1 MENENVVTYSSLK
14 DIVDEINNRLVEAA
28 REDINIIQIN
38 PIGKK
43 QVGFKAQVVF
53 NKINEVLGPDN
64 WRYETKDF
72 HIFEKDYT
80 VNVNDGNG
88 GKKDVT
94 KTCNQVV
101 IETTLF
107 IRFSGEWIKKGTH
120 FGQCNIIQGNV
131 GDACKGA
138 VTDSLQKA
146 FSTISAGQ
154 LAYAGQLEKLY
165 NEISKGGSQS
175 KQQQQRQSKP
185 SDKQPEQPAITGE
198 KADLSDHDLPVIN
211 GIDFIINENRFVAT
225 GDKNALYNS
234 KAMLKSGGFQ
244 WSGAEKIWFKEVPQ
258 QQ

>member
-1 MENENVVTYSSLK
+1 MENGNAVDNRSLK
-14 DIVDEINNRLVEAA
+14 EIVDVINNRLVEAA
-28 REDINIIQIN
+28 QEDINIIQIN
-38 PIGKK
+38 TIGKK
-43 QVGFKAQVVF
+43 QFGFKPQVVF

-72 HIFEKDYT
+72 HIFEKDYST
-80 VNVNDGNG
+80 STSDGNG
-88 GKKDVT
+88 GKKDVI
-94 KTCNQVV
+94 KTCNQVM

-107 IRFSGEWIKKGTH
+107 IRSNGEWIKKGTH
-120 FGQCNIIQGNV
+120 FGQCNIILGNV

-146 FSTISAGQ
+146 FSTISVGQ

-165 NEISKGGSQS
+165 NELMKRGSQS
-175 KQQQQRQSKP
+175 KQQKQSQSQQP
-185 SDKQPEQPAITGE
+185 SPQPPITGE

-211 GIDFIINENRFVAT
+211 GIDFIINENRFIAS
-225 GDKNALYNS
+225 GEKNALYNS

-244 WSGAEKIWFKEVPQ
+244 WSGTEKIWFKEIPQ